1 MQNRVYEMIMPIIQ
15 ESLEVPYNA
24 EKMYDLVNDIE
35 AYSEFLPGC
44 TESKI
49 VSRDEDSIQAKLTL
63 CGGGFSKSFTTSN
76 RLQKNK
82 MIEISLVNGPF
93 RQLEGFWT
101 FEPTEKGCKVHLNL
115 EFEFASHL
123 LAFAFS
129 PVFEQIAHK
138 LIQAFSDR
146 AKQQYGKQLN

>member
-1 MQNRVYEMIMPIIQ
+1 MLNRVYEMIMPIIQ
-15 ESLEVPYNA
+15 ESLEVPYTV

-49 VSRDEDSIQAKLTL
+49 VRQEEDSIQAKLTL
-63 CGGGFSKSFTTSN
+63 SGGGFSKSFTTSN

-93 RQLEGFWT
+93 RQLEGFWA
-101 FEPTEKGCKVHLNL
+101 FEPTKKGCKVHLSL
-115 EFEFASHL
+115 EFEFASNL

-129 PVFEQIAHK
+129 PVFEQVAHK
-138 LIQAFSDR
+138 LIHAFSER
-146 AKQQYGKQLN
+146 AKQQYGKHLN